1 MTDDAS
7 EFWDD
12 IWATMEELSTA
23 PDQLLVT
30 QIKGLSPGR
39 ALELGCGMGSN
50 AVWLAERG
58 WRVTAMDFSENA
70 IEKARQLA
78 RERGVDVEFV
88 IADASS
94 YQTDGE
100 YDLVTSFYVQLSPE
114 QRVKMLSLAG
124 EALVPGG
131 TLLFVSHDRSN
142 PPAEWS
148 KEDLLSLTT
157 PDKIVSELPSL
168 KIEQAY
174 VLEHD
179 DGAHAHGSVV
189 YRPST
194 STTTR
199 SFFIMRIAKLITHAA
214 TFRTRPMNHTMPAA
228 P

>member
-114 QRVKMLSLAG
+114 QRVKMLPLAG
-124 EALVPGG
+124 EALAPGG

-179 DGAHAHGSVV
+179 DGAHAHGSDEHHDSHENSETHHSRGYVSDEAHEPHNASSTVV
-189 YRPST
+189 RAV
-194 STTTR
+194 R
-199 SFFIMRIAKLITHAA
+199 FV
-214 TFRTRPMNHTMPAA
+214 
-228 P
+228 

>member
-114 QRVKMLSLAG
+114 QRVM
-124 EALVPGG
+124 
-131 TLLFVSHDRSN
+131 
-142 PPAEWS
+142 
-148 KEDLLSLTT
+148 
-157 PDKIVSELPSL
+157 
-168 KIEQAY
+168 
-174 VLEHD
+174 
-179 DGAHAHGSVV
+179 
-189 YRPST
+189 
-194 STTTR
+194 
-199 SFFIMRIAKLITHAA
+199 
-214 TFRTRPMNHTMPAA
+214 
-228 P
+228 

>member
-1 MTDDAS
+1 MTDYAR

-12 IWATMEELSTA
+12 IWATMDESF
-23 PDQLLVT
+23 PDPDDLLVA

-50 AVWLAERG
+50 AVWLAGRG
-58 WRVTAMDFSENA
+58 WRVTAIDFSEN
-70 IEKARQLA
+70 ARQLA

-88 IADASS
+88 IVDASA
-94 YQTDGE
+94 YQPKGE

-114 QRVKMLSLAG
+114 QREKMLSLAAK
-124 EALVPGG
+124 ALAPGG

-157 PDKIVSELPSL
+157 PDEIVSELPSL

-174 VLEHD
+174 VLEHV
-179 DGAHAHGSVV
+179 DGAYAQGLDEHHDSHENSETHHSRGYVSDEAHEPRNS
-189 YRPST
+189 
-194 STTTR
+194 STTVVR
-199 SFFIMRIAKLITHAA
+199 AV
-214 TFRTRPMNHTMPAA
+214 RTL
-228 P
+228 